1 MTERGERP
9 KFGYIPT
16 FDGMR
21 GFWVVVGPLLYHARP
36 ESVQGG
42 LDIVPGGILSLDL
55 FFVLSSYLIVS
66 IALREWDANGRIDL
80 IAYAGRRVRRLF
92 PALFLA
98 LGFLSVYLAVV
109 GDPDLIDRWTGAIVS
124 ALAYCANWHEIVAG
138 VSYFEQFLTPSP
150 LKHVWSFSIEE
161 QFYLFAPLFLIAGLR
176 WGGRR
181 GREILLAVSVLGALG
196 SAWWMSRVHVVGEDP
211 SRAYY
216 GTDTR
221 AQALFVGIAMA
232 LAVHLY
238 GHPSTDRGRR
248 VLALIAYPATAFHLW
263 AVLAV
268 SEREA
273 WMFENG
279 GFLLIA
285 VASGAALLG
294 LSQEAPWSP
303 LYRFFAWSPV
313 RYVGRISYGL
323 YLYHWPI
330 YLLVDSERAGSLF
343 GAERLTGWSLLA
355 LHLSLTLVLS
365 VLSFHLIEQP
375 FVKRRWPFTRKEL
388 RPFVAAFAGAAA
400 VAVIL
405 AGLLVAHTRRP
416 PEIRQILVP
425 AAAASSPD
433 SDSEAADVEESGT
446 EGAEISGTGFEG
458 PELEG
463 PGFEGTE
470 SADEPAE
477 PGTGR
482 IDASDDVSSGT
493 LSGGAPAEEPV
504 GASGRDATEE
514 PIDAGPVR
522 ILTVGDSVMAQ
533 IGDALVEWTLE
544 NPDAGVIVF
553 DEAHIG
559 CGTVR
564 FGLKRVPDG
573 SEGPVGDLCSNWAVP
588 ADPESVSQEDVVS
601 WTTVV
606 EVFAPD
612 IVITHV
618 SPWDITDRLIPG
630 VAGDRWT
637 NIGEPAF
644 DAYAVSEYGAAIE
657 LLTSTG
663 ADLYFLEGAD
673 HNRPITPQNTPERVA
688 LLNQLVSEVA
698 EDFDA
703 RVTMVDFPGWIG
715 EVGSDRELSLRD
727 DGLHLSAEGLV
738 EVVDWLLFDVLGLAP
753 R

>member
-1 MTERGERP
+1 MSAVTTEQAERP

-21 GFWVVVGPLLYHARP
+21 GFWVVLGPLLYHARP
-36 ESVQGG
+36 ESIQGG
-42 LDIVPGGILSLDL
+42 PEIVPGGILSLDL

-80 IAYAGRRVRRLF
+80 VAYAGRRVRRLF
-92 PALFLA
+92 PALFLVLA
-98 LGFLSVYLAVV
+98 FLSIYLAVV
-109 GDPDLIDRWTGAIVS
+109 DDPDLVDRWTGAIIS

-161 QFYLFAPLFLIAGLR
+161 QFYLFAPLFLIVGLR

-181 GREILLAVSVLGALG
+181 GREILLALSVLGALG

-211 SRAYY
+211 SRAYF

-238 GHPSTDRGRR
+238 GQPSTERGKKF
-248 VLALIAYPATAFHLW
+248 LALVAYPATAFHLY

-268 SEREA
+268 SERDA

-285 VASGAALLG
+285 VASGAALMG

-303 LYRFFAWSPV
+303 LYRFFAWLPV

-343 GAERLTGWSLLA
+343 GVERVTGWSLLA
-355 LHLSLTLVLS
+355 LHLTLTAVVS

-375 FVKRRWPFTRKEL
+375 FVKRKWPFTLKGL
-388 RPFVAAFAGAAA
+388 RPSMAAFAGAAA
-400 VAVIL
+400 VVVIL
-405 AGLLVAHTRRP
+405 SGLLVAHTRRP

-425 AAAASSPD
+425 SAAASSTDQDRPTQD
-433 SDSEAADVEESGT
+433 PATPV
-446 EGAEISGTGFEG
+446 AEI
-458 PELEG
+458 
-463 PGFEGTE
+463 
-470 SADEPAE
+470 DEAE
-477 PGTGR
+477 PDESVTPEPGDRDLSVG
-482 IDASDDVSSGT
+482 DAS
-493 LSGGAPAEEPV
+493 GAVPVEQTASESEPPPEEELDP
-504 GASGRDATEE
+504 
-514 PIDAGPVR
+514 GPVR

-533 IGDALVEWTLE
+533 LGDALVEWTLD

-564 FGLKRVPDG
+564 FGLKRVPSG
-573 SEGPVGDLCSNWAVP
+573 EEGPVGDLCSNWAVP
-588 ADPESVSQEDVVS
+588 VDPELVSEEAVVS
-601 WTTVV
+601 WSTVL

-630 VAGDRWT
+630 VAGDEWT

-644 DAYAVSEYGAAIE
+644 DAYAASEYGAAIE

-663 ADLYFLEGAD
+663 AELYFLEGAD

-688 LLNQLVSEVA
+688 LLNQLVAAVA
-698 EDFDA
+698 ADLDA
-703 RVTMVDFPGWIG
+703 RVTMVDYPGWIG
-715 EVGSDRELSLRD
+715 EVGSDRELNLRD
-727 DGLHLSAEGLV
+727 DGLHLSREGLD
-738 EVVDWLLFDVLGLAP
+738 EVVDWLLFDVLGLDP
-753 R
+753 PHLGS

>member
-1 MTERGERP
+1 MTERAERP

-21 GFWVVVGPLLYHARP
+21 GFWVVLGPLLYHARP
-36 ESVQGG
+36 ESIQGG
-42 LDIVPGGILSLDL
+42 PDIVPGGILSLDL

-80 IAYAGRRVRRLF
+80 VSYAGRRVRRLF

-109 GDPDLIDRWTGAIVS
+109 GEEDLIDRWTGAIVS
-124 ALAYCANWHEIVAG
+124 ALAYSANWHEIVAG
-138 VSYFEQFLTPSP
+138 VSYFEQYLTPSP

-161 QFYLFAPLFLIAGLR
+161 QFYIFAPLFLIAGLR

-181 GREILLAVSVLGALG
+181 GREILLGLSVLGALG

-238 GHPSTDRGRR
+238 GHPGTDRGKK

-268 SEREA
+268 SEHDA
-273 WMFENG
+273 AMFDNG

-285 VASGAALLG
+285 VASGLALLG

-303 LYRFFAWSPV
+303 LYRFFAWLPV

-343 GAERLTGWSLLA
+343 GVERLTGWSLLA
-355 LHLSLTLVLS
+355 LHLSLTLIVS

-375 FVKRRWPFTRKEL
+375 FVQRRWPLTGRDL

-425 AAAASSPD
+425 SAAATTAEQDPATRD
-433 SDSEAADVEESGT
+433 PAAQRVDG
-446 EGAEISGTGFEG
+446 
-458 PELEG
+458 
-463 PGFEGTE
+463 
-470 SADEPAE
+470 DEPYSSAE
-477 PGTGR
+477 PGEASTTGLAGTGLAGTDPAG
-482 IDASDDVSSGT
+482 IDPNGR
-493 LSGGAPAEEPV
+493 
-504 GASGRDATEE
+504 ASGDGDSGADVPDGQSALEPEPAPDAEL
-514 PIDAGPVR
+514 DSSPVR

-588 ADPESVSQEDVVS
+588 ADPELVSEEAVVS
-601 WTTVV
+601 WATVL
-606 EVFAPD
+606 EVFGPD
-612 IVITHV
+612 VVITHV
-618 SPWDITDRLIPG
+618 SPWDVTDRLIPG
-630 VAGDRWT
+630 VAGDEWT
-637 NIGEPAF
+637 NIGDPAF
-644 DAYAVSEYGAAIE
+644 DEYAAGEYRAAIE

-688 LLNQLVSEVA
+688 LLNELVAAVA
-698 EDFDA
+698 QDSGA
-703 RVTMVDFPGWIG
+703 PVTMVDFPGWIG
-715 EVGSDRELSLRD
+715 ELGSDRELSLRD
-727 DGLHLSAEGLV
+727 DGLHMSAEGLE
-738 EVVDWLLFDVLGLAP
+738 EVVDWLLADVLGLEP
-753 R
+753 PD